1 MQLPNSMSRVGGIW
15 SGLACRGFGRTT
27 ENLKLLPSGSL
38 EYLDICRCIPQRPAP
53 NSTVSTPT
61 HYTSN
66 IAVLYIKRH
75 EISRFYYFALSEEHL
90 FYKFTNK
97 FNGYSSGIHLLPLT
111 LSTSLPPCLSVC
123 LPLYLPPCLSI
134 SLLG

>member
-1 MQLPNSMSRVGGIW
+1 MSRVGRIW

-38 EYLDICRCIPQRPAP
+38 EYLDICRYISQRPAP
-53 NSTVSTPT
+53 NPTVSTPT

-75 EISRFYYFALSEEHL
+75 EISRFCYSTLSKEHL

-97 FNGYSSGIHLLPLT
+97 FNGYSSGIHFLP
-111 LSTSLPPCLSVC
+111 
-123 LPLYLPPCLSI
+123 
-134 SLLG
+134 